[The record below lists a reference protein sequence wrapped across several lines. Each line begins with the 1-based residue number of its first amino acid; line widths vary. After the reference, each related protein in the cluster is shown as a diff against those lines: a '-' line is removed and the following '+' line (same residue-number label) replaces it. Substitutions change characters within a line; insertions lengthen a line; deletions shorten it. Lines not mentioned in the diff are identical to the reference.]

1 MASDQDQAAEG
12 DSRPAAPQAMPGPV
26 PPDPV
31 RPPGG
36 SATAGPVPAGAG
48 QAAAGVSRGAGGSTS
63 ILKSAWRTTEDGRT
77 IFRLMPP
84 LVLWWVWV
92 AFALANVIDLIIQSH
107 NWFSVE
113 VAAVLLLVTG
123 LMYVCTLRPRVI
135 TDASGLTVLNPF
147 RDYQVPWG
155 GVSGVY
161 LGDSVEIQCERPAPR
176 PEKTVYSWALYSPRR
191 SRARA
196 ELRSGAGARKR
207 RQRYDYRAQR
217 RYENG
222 PGQTWEAGAS
232 RPATPSFA
240 RMPDRARELASQHP
254 SHVMAAELA
263 RRCDAAREAGV
274 AGGVV
279 RGRWAWLPIAS
290 VVLPVALLIAVI
302 VAH

>member
-1 MASDQDQAAEG
+1 MASGQDQASEG
-12 DSRPAAPQAMPGPV
+12 GSRPAAPQAMPGPV

-31 RPPGG
+31 TPGG
-36 SATAGPVPAGAG
+36 GAATAGPVPAGAG
-48 QAAAGVSRGAGGSTS
+48 QAAARASRGAGGSTS
-63 ILKSAWRTTEDGRT
+63 ILKSAWRTTDDGRT
-77 IFRLMPP
+77 VFRLMPP

-92 AFALANVIDLIIQSH
+92 AFAVANLADLIIQSH

-135 TDASGLTVLNPF
+135 TDATGLTVLNPF
-147 RDYQVPWG
+147 REYQVPWG

-161 LGDSVEIQCERPAPR
+161 LGDSVEIQCERPAPK

-196 ELRSGAGARKR
+196 ELRQGAGTRKR
-207 RQRYDYRAQR
+207 RQRHDYLAQR
-217 RYENG
+217 SYEIG
-222 PGQTWEAGAS
+222 PGEAGGN
-232 RPATPSFA
+232 RQATPSFA
-240 RMPDRARELASQHP
+240 RMPDKARELASQHP
-254 SHVMAAELA
+254 SHIMAAELA
-263 RRCDAAREAGV
+263 RRCDAAREAGA

-279 RGRWAWLPIAS
+279 SGRWAWLPVAS
-290 VVLPVALLIAVI
+290 VVVPVALLIAVL

>member
-1 MASDQDQAAEG
+1 MASGQDQAAEG
-12 DSRPAAPQAMPGPV
+12 GSRPAAPQAMPGPV

-31 RPPGG
+31 RPAGG
-36 SATAGPVPAGAG
+36 AATAGPVPAGAG
-48 QAAAGVSRGAGGSTS
+48 QAAAGASRGAGGSTS

-77 IFRLMPP
+77 VFRLMPP

-92 AFALANVIDLIIQSH
+92 AFAVANLADLIIQSH

-113 VAAVLLLVTG
+113 VTAVLLLVTG
-123 LMYVCTLRPRVI
+123 LMYVCTLRPKVI

-196 ELRSGAGARKR
+196 ELRSGAGARKW
-207 RQRYDYRAQR
+207 RQRPDYRAQR
-217 RYENG
+217 RYEIG
-222 PGQTWEAGAS
+222 PGETR
-232 RPATPSFA
+232 RPA
-240 RMPDRARELASQHP
+240 RAGRRRRRSPGCRTRPGNWPASTLATSWP
-254 SHVMAAELA
+254 RSWPGAATRPGRPA
-263 RRCDAAREAGV
+263 WPAGWCVV
-274 AGGVV
+274 AGPGC
-279 RGRWAWLPIAS
+279 RSPRWCSPS
-290 VVLPVALLIAVI
+290 PC
-302 VAH
+302 